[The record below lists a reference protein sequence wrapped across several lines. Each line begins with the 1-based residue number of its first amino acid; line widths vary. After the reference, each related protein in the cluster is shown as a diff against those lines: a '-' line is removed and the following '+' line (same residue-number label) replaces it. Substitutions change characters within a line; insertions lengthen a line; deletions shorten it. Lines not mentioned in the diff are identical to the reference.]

1 MIGMLS
7 GRRGLLLLLGLS
19 FIGCSASQ
27 LLEENL
33 QYQDQIATGGYQP
46 TAGAASPASYAQPA
60 QPAQPAAPAAA
71 PAPPPAAQH
80 TLTPEEDWV
89 CKAMA
94 SLQGR
99 VCAAMQKKMADDVVK
114 RLGEL
119 DAKLKAGQV
128 SKEVTSQVTQ
138 WCQAMD
144 RNDHATAGTIQ
155 TTLTSTVWDDH
166 KNWLQATKRMVDQV
180 KKMGQ

>member
-1 MIGMLS
+1 MQV
-7 GRRGLLLLLGLS
+7 
-19 FIGCSASQ
+19 F
-27 LLEENL
+27 
-33 QYQDQIATGGYQP
+33 QP
-46 TAGAASPASYAQPA
+46 TAQATPAFQQQQQPA

-166 KNWLQATKRMVDQV
+166 KNWLVCPRAPAPETLVLSWAVRTRCWAVRTRDA
-180 KKMGQ
+180 GGLA